1 MRCRF
6 HLRTVRPR
14 YLARRGATSMF
25 KCWVEDGPLAAI
37 VHVRGDV
44 DLLTAPEFRAC
55 VHTTA
60 SSAANNGGMIVDLSE
75 LEYIDASG
83 LLTLEEGRQLCRQ
96 QSRELVLVAPPP
108 HVERILEMLKLTEL
122 LPVLTS
128 AEALSVRAPFNGE
141 QLDKSGNGAQQPVPG
156 REPHGELDPEQRG
169 RTASDE

>member
-1 MRCRF
+1 
-6 HLRTVRPR
+6 
-14 YLARRGATSMF
+14 MF

-60 SSAANNGGMIVDLSE
+60 SSATNNGGMVVDLSE
-75 LEYIDASG
+75 LEYIDANG
-83 LLTLEEGRQLCRQ
+83 LLTLEEGRQLCRR

-108 HVERILEMLKLTEL
+108 YVERILEMLKLTEL

-128 AEALSVRAPFNGE
+128 VEALSVRAPFNGA
-141 QLDKSGNGAQQPVPG
+141 QLGQNGNDTQQPVPA
-156 REPHGELDPEQRG
+156 REPPGERDPERRG
-169 RTASDE
+169 GLASGE

>member
-1 MRCRF
+1 
-6 HLRTVRPR
+6 
-14 YLARRGATSMF
+14 MF
-25 KCWVEDGPLAAI
+25 KCWVEDGPLTAI

-108 HVERILEMLKLTEL
+108 YVERILEMLKLTEL

-128 AEALSVRAPFNGE
+128 AEALSARAPFNGA
-141 QLDKSGNGAQQPVPG
+141 QLDKNGDDTQQPVPG
-156 REPHGELDPEQRG
+156 REPHGERAAEQRG
-169 RTASDE
+169 RPASGE

>member
-1 MRCRF
+1 
-6 HLRTVRPR
+6 
-14 YLARRGATSMF
+14 MF

-83 LLTLEEGRQLCRQ
+83 LLTLEEGRQLCLQ
-96 QSRELVLVAPPP
+96 HSRELVLVAPPP
-108 HVERILEMLKLTEL
+108 HIEQILEMLKLTEL

-128 AEALSVRAPFNGE
+128 VEALSLRAQFNGA
-141 QLDKSGNGAQQPVPG
+141 QLDKSGNDPQQPVPG
-156 REPHGELDPEQRG
+156 HEPHHERDPQERG
-169 RTASDE
+169 RQASDE

>member
-1 MRCRF
+1 
-6 HLRTVRPR
+6 
-14 YLARRGATSMF
+14 MF

-44 DLLTAPEFRAC
+44 DLLTAPAFREC

-60 SSAANNGGMIVDLSE
+60 SSDTNHGGMIVDLSE

-83 LLTLEEGRQLCRQ
+83 FLTLEEGRQLCQ
-96 QSRELVLVAPPP
+96 QHSRELVLVAPSP

-128 AEALSVRAPFNGE
+128 VEALSVRAPFNGE
-141 QLDKSGNGAQQPVPG
+141 PLDKSRNDTPRPVPG
-156 REPHGELDPEQRG
+156 REPHGERASEQRG
-169 RTASDE
+169 RHASQR